1 MLYVAVIEDPASAEV
16 FPEPVRG
23 GLPAARVGP
32 PRQKADHHLKP
43 SERHGPVEPVEPVEE
58 RREGDLTERP
68 EAGAI
73 TA

>member
-1 MLYVAVIEDPASAEV
+1 MLDVAVIEDPASAEV
-16 FPEPVRG
+16 FPEPVRARP
-23 GLPAARVGP
+23 PAARVGP
-32 PRQKADHHLKP
+32 PRQEADHHLKP
-43 SERHGPVEPVEPVEE
+43 PERHGPVEPVEE